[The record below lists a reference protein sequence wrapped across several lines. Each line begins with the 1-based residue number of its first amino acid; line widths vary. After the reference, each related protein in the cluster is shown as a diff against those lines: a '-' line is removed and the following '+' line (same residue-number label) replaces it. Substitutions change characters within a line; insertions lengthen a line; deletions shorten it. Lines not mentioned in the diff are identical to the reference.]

1 MRRYR
6 SLSSIT
12 AAVMRCIDR
21 LDLRI
26 EAQARGPL
34 CDLPHLVS
42 TVGTFHTMT
51 GILELEMRNDPW
63 KGDRSYLAQRLKIL
77 ARVVRT
83 HAVMLE
89 AARAVGRP
97 RFEA

>member
-1 MRRYR
+1 
-6 SLSSIT
+6 
-12 AAVMRCIDR
+12 
-21 LDLRI
+21 
-26 EAQARGPL
+26 
-34 CDLPHLVS
+34 
-42 TVGTFHTMT
+42 MT